1 MTLYFAPQPITVHL
15 TEMQLPAAIEA
26 AHDALIRRVAWTVFR
41 SARWEGVDWETVRTI
56 VDSTASLYMT
66 LMFVAKDQP
75 AESFHEKFFGPDLA
89 VVKPLHPVIILTVGV
104 PDEPRMINLI
114 TVRMWALHFSHD
126 IIIRSHR
133 SQGPRSSSPGLCG

>member
-75 AESFHEKFFGPDLA
+75 AESFHEKFFGTFMLPKDVWDLVSA
-89 VVKPLHPVIILTVGV
+89 ITFGEKWEDVPTHPHNPG
-104 PDEPRMINLI
+104 DEDR
-114 TVRMWALHFSHD
+114 
-126 IIIRSHR
+126 
-133 SQGPRSSSPGLCG
+133 GPCDLCDRIMMS